1 MVFQEEALKR
11 EQLPLGTRRLLMEA
25 VSSRGEPSPARAP
38 RAPGAGRAAASPN
51 ASPGE
56 AHVHSF
62 SIVRVCTGQGDLWQ
76 PLLLVGGDANHQPHA
91 VYYLDCFR
99 RAIYLAE

>member
-1 MVFQEEALKR
+1 MVLEEEALKR

-38 RAPGAGRAAASPN
+38 RPPGAGRAAASPN

-56 AHVHSF
+56 RRVQGV
-62 SIVRVCTGQGDLWQ
+62 SIVRVCNGLFGDSW
-76 PLLLVGGDANHQPHA
+76 
-91 VYYLDCFR
+91 Y
-99 RAIYLAE
+99 